1 RAPAAAHQ
9 PRRAAAAVEHPPG
22 AHELHRAPP
31 VHRRGGRQ
39 VRAVAA
45 PPSEHE
51 ARADLPLADQRPQ
64 RADLRRVDAARPR
77 VHRQLVVVA
86 RPQDRPQDGTC
97 GPAPPR
103 REVVPDIE
111 VTLRRE
117 AARLAAEACG
127 RQPAPRVPEAG
138 CGPRAH
144 VDLPPGAR
152 VVGVDRSRAQ
162 LRRNDG
168 IAARVEGDVTQ
179 LPLASASVDVVVS
192 WDVLEHVD
200 DPAQA
205 LTEYRRVL
213 RQHGI
218 IVLGLPH
225 VLSLKGLLTRLTP
238 WPVHV
243 WVYRRVLGDPTAGTD
258 ASDQFPTTMRLRL
271 RPAGLRR
278 LARSLGDR

>member
-1 RAPAAAHQ
+1 M
-9 PRRAAAAVEHPPG
+9 
-22 AHELHRAPP
+22 
-31 VHRRGGRQ
+31 
-39 VRAVAA
+39 
-45 PPSEHE
+45 
-51 ARADLPLADQRPQ
+51 
-64 RADLRRVDAARPR
+64 
-77 VHRQLVVVA
+77 
-86 RPQDRPQDGTC
+86 
-97 GPAPPR
+97 
-103 REVVPDIE
+103 PDIE

-127 RQPAPRVPEAG
+127 RQPAPRVLEAG
-138 CGPRAH
+138 CGARSH
-144 VDLPPGAR
+144 VDLPLGAR

-278 LARSLGDR
+278 LARSLGLEVRLLEAYEGPVPRHFRRRHPLGGRVLQALGVLSRLATLGRYDATASDLVVVLQARGERDATGARQP